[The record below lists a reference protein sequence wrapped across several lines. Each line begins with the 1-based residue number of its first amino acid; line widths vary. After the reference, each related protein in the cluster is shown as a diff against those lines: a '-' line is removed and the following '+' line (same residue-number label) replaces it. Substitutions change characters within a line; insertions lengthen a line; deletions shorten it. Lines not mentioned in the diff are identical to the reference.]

1 MTGHTV
7 SEEMKTMTRDPH
19 LADEKRMR
27 REELMIVLRSL
38 ERQGLIV
45 SYLGSDGQVRWRVT
59 EKGNIPSQAAQMTTF
74 IPLPSDENSG
84 RTASNK

>member
-1 MTGHTV
+1 MKGHTV
-7 SEEMKTMTRDPH
+7 TEEMKTMTCDPH
-19 LADEKRMR
+19 LADEKRIR

-59 EKGNIPSQAAQMTTF
+59 EKGKHTKPSGTDDNFYPIT
-74 IPLPSDENSG
+74 
-84 RTASNK
+84 

>member
-1 MTGHTV
+1 MKGHTV

-19 LADEKRMR
+19 LAHDKRIR
-27 REELMIVLRSL
+27 PSREELMIVLRSL

-59 EKGNIPSQAAQMTTF
+59 EKGKHTKPSGTDDNFYPIT
-74 IPLPSDENSG
+74 
-84 RTASNK
+84 

>member
-1 MTGHTV
+1 MKGHTV
-7 SEEMKTMTRDPH
+7 TEEMKTMARDPH

-45 SYLGSDGQVRWRVT
+45 SYLGPDGQVRWRAT
-59 EKGNIPSQAAQMTTF
+59 EKGKNTKPSGTDDHF
-74 IPLPSDENSG
+74 YPVS
-84 RTASNK
+84 